1 MNYIQARDLLPKA
14 HISRLHDLVSGMN
27 GFPWYFLS
35 EDVAID
41 TTGFRFGGDELL
53 EIPDRQK
60 ACGFTHLLLD
70 QGGIESPY
78 LPYFYGLLDTVKD
91 LFDVPVEVF
100 RLRLA
105 LQLNNGID
113 HHNAPH
119 TDSEEDHYAGLFY
132 FHDSSGETV
141 FFNQFDD
148 PAHGTIEERWMKGRT
163 QKYTVAHRE
172 TPEANKFVFFNG
184 HQYHSSSNPI
194 TNPWR
199 VVLNFNIKSSHDL
212 FAAYKT
218 NNN

>member
-1 MNYIQARDLLPKA
+1 MNYIQATNLLPKA
-14 HISRLHDLVSGMN
+14 HASRLHDLVSGMN

-41 TTGFRFGGDELL
+41 TTGFKFGGDELL

-70 QGGIESPY
+70 QGGIESPF
-78 LPYFYGLLDTVKD
+78 LPYFYGLLDTVKSM
-91 LFDVPVEVF
+91 FDVPVEVF

-141 FFNQFDD
+141 FFDQFDD
-148 PAHGTIEERWMKGRT
+148 PTHGTIEERWLRGRK
-163 QKYTVAHRE
+163 QKYTIAHRE
-172 TPEANKFVFFNG
+172 KPEANKFVLFNG

-212 FAAYKT
+212 FAAYNT